1 MVKANKSTFAALK
14 RTDTIT
20 IEFGE
25 DIVEFD
31 INTVKVSDIVYIE
44 NQDNIEDR
52 FELIRRSLIDSI
64 PDITMEDV
72 LSMPISVAEQLIKGI
87 CELNDIELPE
97 PE

>member
-1 MVKANKSTFAALK
+1 MKANKSTFAALK

-20 IEFGE
+20 IEFG
-25 DIVEFD
+25 DNTIEFD
-31 INTVKVSDIVYIE
+31 INTVKVRDIVYIE

-52 FELIRRSLIDSI
+52 FELIRLSLVGSI
-64 PDITMEDV
+64 PDITLDDV
-72 LSMPISVAEQLIKGI
+72 LDMPMSVAEQLIKGI